1 MYGMSNCDC
10 GKENRRPECVI
21 YVHYLRSRLENNVCS
36 VCVWVVRLGGLERLP
51 DCYETWYIISVIT
64 YQLRIIRFP
73 VTSSKN
79 MSEAASLIPLELKRE
94 IIQETGP

>member
-36 VCVWVVRLGGLERLP
+36 VCVCLGGPTGSLERLS
-51 DCYETWYIISVIT
+51 DCYETWDIITVIT
-64 YQLRIIRFP
+64 YQLRIINIF
-73 VTSSKN
+73 SCN
-79 MSEAASLIPLELKRE
+79 
-94 IIQETGP
+94 Q

>member
-1 MYGMSNCDC
+1 MC
-10 GKENRRPECVI
+10 
-21 YVHYLRSRLENNVCS
+21 
-36 VCVWVVRLGGLERLP
+36 LGGPTGSLERLP

-64 YQLRIIRFP
+64 YQLLIIRFP

-79 MSEAASLIPLELKRE
+79 MSEAAIMTPLELKSE